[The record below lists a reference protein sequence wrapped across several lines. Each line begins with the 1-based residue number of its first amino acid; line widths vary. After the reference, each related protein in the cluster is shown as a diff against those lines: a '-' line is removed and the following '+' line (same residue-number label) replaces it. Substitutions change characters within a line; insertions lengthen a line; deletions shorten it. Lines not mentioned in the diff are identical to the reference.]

1 MPDAK
6 ETNGE
11 PVVPR
16 DVQAEIR
23 REIRDIVERFGGRR
37 PPRIRRRPVLPPGPY
52 PAEPSPPRA

>member
-1 MPDAK
+1 MPDVK

-37 PPRIRRRPVLPPGPY
+37 PSRIRRRPALIPSPS